1 MLRNS
6 ICAGLALCAGL
17 RSHLSTRVIL
27 GYTVCCMLYALICQ
41 RYAVELV
48 FQMKNYFQSGRRV
61 VCIQKGDLSPKW
73 APRVVLAGIALSPK
87 WAPCFV
93 HQGNRKLAVRLSPCS
108 SAGSPGFTA
117 AAYLSLSLY
126 IYICTYTYTHICK
139 FVYMNICRYMFTYTC
154 SSRCVCI
161 HTCITCIFIYIYV
174 ALLRTRLLELCVV
187 RRGFA

>member
-27 GYTVCCMLYALICQ
+27 GYTVCCMLYALFCQ

-73 APRVVLAGIALSPK
+73 APRVALAED
-87 WAPCFV
+87 CFV
-93 HQGNRKLAVRLSPCS
+93 PKVGAVFCTPRQQKTS
-108 SAGSPGFTA
+108 SASFSVLIGGQSRVHGSGIS
-117 AAYLSLSLY
+117 LSLSLY
-126 IYICTYTYTHICK
+126 IYVYTHVRISLN
-139 FVYMNICRYMFTYTC
+139 M
-154 SSRCVCI
+154 
-161 HTCITCIFIYIYV
+161 YI
-174 ALLRTRLLELCVV
+174 
-187 RRGFA
+187 